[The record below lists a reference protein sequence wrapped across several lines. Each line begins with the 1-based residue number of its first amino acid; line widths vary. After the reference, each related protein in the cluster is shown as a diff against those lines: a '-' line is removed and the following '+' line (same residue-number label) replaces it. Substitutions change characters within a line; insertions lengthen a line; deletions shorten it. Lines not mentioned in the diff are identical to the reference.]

1 MNNRNFLRKLKE
13 SGDLYPDGT
22 FTTKGRIYTCVNP
35 FSYHLIRKHKIAYDD
50 IDGLYIDGIL
60 MQKFVRLLWG
70 IKVPRLS
77 FDMTGMAPDLFA
89 RLNES
94 GESIFFIGS
103 KPEEIQDSVG
113 HITAAYPQM
122 NMVGFRHGYFSS
134 EDERG
139 AVIGEI
145 VDRNP
150 DYVIIG
156 MGAPIQEK
164 FAIDLK
170 KAGYRGIA
178 FTCGGFLHQT
188 SRNIQYYPD
197 WINRYNLRAFYRLFN
212 EKRLFRRLYNV
223 LIEFPVLF
231 TIDTIQTRL
240 SRTR

>member
-13 SGDLYPDGT
+13 SADNYPDIT
-22 FTTKGRIYTCVNP
+22 FSRKGSIYTCVNP

-50 IDGLYIDGIL
+50 IDGLYVDGIL

-70 IKVPRLS
+70 IRIPRLS
-77 FDMTGMAPDLFA
+77 FDMTGMAPDLFS
-89 RLNES
+89 RLHTS
-94 GESIFFIGS
+94 GESIYFIGS
-103 KPEEIQDSVG
+103 KPEEIKESIG
-113 HITAAYPQM
+113 HIRKAYPGM
-122 NMVGFRHGYFSS
+122 NTMGFRHGYFSTP
-134 EDERG
+134 EERR
-139 AVIGEI
+139 AIIKEI
-145 VDRNP
+145 VRMNP
-150 DYVIIG
+150 DFVIIG
-156 MGAPIQEK
+156 MGAPIQEG

-240 SRTR
+240 SRH